1 MSPAPVEKRPW
12 LAGRPNVWQHD
23 KCAGITPAEVPPI
36 ESLRMSSALHVLTGA
51 AGFIG
56 SHLADA
62 LLARGD
68 AVIGID
74 DLSLGTLENLAAS
87 SANPR
92 FSLQVGDLNDA
103 EATNAAV
110 TAAAAGRPIDT
121 LWHLAANSDIQA
133 GVADPEVD
141 LRRTF
146 MTTYSA
152 VGLCRR
158 HGIRRVVFASTSAV
172 YGELPGPLRE
182 NAGPLFPISNYGAM
196 KLASEAALTAATTGT
211 LDAVA
216 IARFP
221 NVVGSRSTHGVLHD
235 FLAKLTATPGRLV
248 VLGDGTQEK
257 PYVHVSDLVRGLL
270 FIRYGLDEKIACYNL
285 GDGRTA
291 TSVAEIARLV
301 IERRSPGATIEYTGG
316 SRGWAG
322 DVPRFQYDC
331 SRIHARGWQPT
342 MTSTEAI
349 AKAIDELVAAAREDS
364 GGS

>member
-1 MSPAPVEKRPW
+1 
-12 LAGRPNVWQHD
+12 
-23 KCAGITPAEVPPI
+23 
-36 ESLRMSSALHVLTGA
+36 MSSALHVLTGA

-74 DLSLGTLENLAAS
+74 DLSLGTRRNVAAAS
-87 SANPR
+87 GSPR
-92 FSLQVGDLNDA
+92 FSLHEGDLNDVEWASAAIA
-103 EATNAAV
+103 EA
-110 TAAAAGRPIDT
+110 AGGTPIDT

-133 GVADPEVD
+133 GVADPDVD

-152 VGLCRR
+152 LQLCRVD
-158 HGIRRVVFASTSAV
+158 GIRRVVFASTSAV
-172 YGELPGPLRE
+172 YGELPGPLAE

-235 FLAKLTATPGRLV
+235 FLAKLDATPRRLV

-270 FIRYGLDEKIACYNL
+270 FIRYGIDEKIACYNL
-285 GDGRTA
+285 GDGRTS

-301 IERRSPGATIEYTGG
+301 IERKSPGAEIGYTGG
-316 SRGWAG
+316 SRVWAG
-322 DVPRFQYDC
+322 DVPRFQYDT
-331 SRIHARGWQPT
+331 SRIHARGWKPT

-349 AKAIDELVAAAREDS
+349 AKAIEELVAESA
-364 GGS
+364 GSRLA

>member
-1 MSPAPVEKRPW
+1 
-12 LAGRPNVWQHD
+12 
-23 KCAGITPAEVPPI
+23 
-36 ESLRMSSALHVLTGA
+36 MSSALHVLTGA

-68 AVIGID
+68 AVIGVD
-74 DLSLGTLENLAAS
+74 DLSLGTRRNVAAAS
-87 SANPR
+87 RSPR
-92 FSLQVGDLNDA
+92 FSLHEGDLNDVGRA
-103 EATNAAV
+103 STAV
-110 TAAAAGRPIDT
+110 AAAAGGAPIDT

-133 GVADPEVD
+133 GVADPDVD
-141 LRRTF
+141 LQRTF

-152 VGLCRR
+152 LQLCRL

-172 YGELPGPLRE
+172 YGELPGPLAE

-235 FLAKLTATPGRLV
+235 FLAKLNATPNRLV

-257 PYVHVSDLVRGLL
+257 PYVHVSDLVRGLM
-270 FIRYGLDEKIACYNL
+270 FIRYGIDEKIACYNL
-285 GDGRTA
+285 GDGRTS

-301 IERRSPGATIEYTGG
+301 IERKSPGAEIEYTGG

-322 DVPRFQYDC
+322 DVPRFQYDT
-331 SRIHARGWQPT
+331 SRIHARGWKPT

-349 AKAIDELVAAAREDS
+349 AKAIEMTIDAKTPELFFFFF
-364 GGS
+364 

>member
-1 MSPAPVEKRPW
+1 
-12 LAGRPNVWQHD
+12 
-23 KCAGITPAEVPPI
+23 
-36 ESLRMSSALHVLTGA
+36 MSSLHVLTGA

-56 SHLADA
+56 SHLSDV

-74 DLSLGTLENLAAS
+74 DLSLGTLRNVEDAS
-87 SANPR
+87 LSPR
-92 FSLQVGDLNDA
+92 FALHEGDVNDVERA
-103 EATNAAV
+103 SAAI
-110 TAAAAGRPIDT
+110 AAAAATRPIDT

-146 MTTYSA
+146 MTTYS
-152 VGLCRR
+152 VVQLCRR

-172 YGELPGPLRE
+172 YGELPGPLAE

-221 NVVGSRSTHGVLHD
+221 NVVGPRSTHGVLHD
-235 FLAKLTATPGRLV
+235 FLAKLAGTPDRLV

-270 FIRYGLDEKIACYNL
+270 FIRYGIDEKIACYNL
-285 GDGRTA
+285 GDGRTS

-301 IERRSPGATIEYTGG
+301 IERRSPGAAIDYTGG
-316 SRGWAG
+316 NRGWAG

-331 SRIHARGWQPT
+331 SRIHARGWQPS

-349 AKAIDELVAAAREDS
+349 ARAVDELVAEGAAVGRS
-364 GGS
+364 

>member
-1 MSPAPVEKRPW
+1 VER
-12 LAGRPNVWQHD
+12 A
-23 KCAGITPAEVPPI
+23 
-36 ESLRMSSALHVLTGA
+36 SAAIA
-51 AGFIG
+51 AV
-56 SHLADA
+56 ADA
-62 LLARGD
+62 
-68 AVIGID
+68 
-74 DLSLGTLENLAAS
+74 
-87 SANPR
+87 
-92 FSLQVGDLNDA
+92 
-103 EATNAAV
+103 
-110 TAAAAGRPIDT
+110 RPIDT

-133 GVADPEVD
+133 GVADPDVD

-146 MTTYSA
+146 LTTYSA
-152 VGLCRR
+152 VHLCRR

-172 YGELPGPLRE
+172 YGELPGPLAE
-182 NAGPLFPISNYGAM
+182 HAGPLFPISNYGAM

-235 FLAKLTATPGRLV
+235 FLAKLAATPENLV

-270 FIRYGLDEKIACYNL
+270 FIRFAVDEKIACYNL
-285 GDGRTA
+285 GDGRTS

-301 IERRSPGATIEYTGG
+301 VERQSPGATIAYTGG

-322 DVPRFQYDC
+322 DVPKFQYDC
-331 SRIHARGWQPT
+331 SRIHARGWEPT

-349 AKAIDELVAAAREDS
+349 ATSIDELIAERAA
-364 GGS
+364 GGRSPRP

>member
-1 MSPAPVEKRPW
+1 
-12 LAGRPNVWQHD
+12 
-23 KCAGITPAEVPPI
+23 
-36 ESLRMSSALHVLTGA
+36 MSSALHVLTGA

-68 AVIGID
+68 AVIGVD
-74 DLSLGTLENLAAS
+74 DLSLGTRRNVATAS
-87 SANPR
+87 ASPR
-92 FSLQVGDLNDA
+92 FFLYEGDLNDV
-103 EATNAAV
+103 EQAAAAI
-110 TAAAAGRPIDT
+110 AAAAGNAPIDT

-133 GVADPEVD
+133 GVADPGVD

-152 VGLCRR
+152 LQLCRL

-172 YGELPGPLRE
+172 YGELPGPLAE

-235 FLAKLTATPGRLV
+235 FLAKLDATPGRLV

-270 FIRYGLDEKIACYNL
+270 FIRYGIDEKIACYNL
-285 GDGRTA
+285 GDGRTS
-291 TSVAEIARLV
+291 TSVCEIAKLV
-301 IERRSPGATIEYTGG
+301 IKRKSPGAEIEYTGG

-322 DVPRFQYDC
+322 DVPRFQYDT
-331 SRIHARGWQPT
+331 SRIHARGWKPT

-349 AKAIDELVAAAREDS
+349 AKAIDELLVESVGS
-364 GGS
+364 GMP

>member
-1 MSPAPVEKRPW
+1 MAS
-12 LAGRPNVWQHD
+12 
-23 KCAGITPAEVPPI
+23 
-36 ESLRMSSALHVLTGA
+36 LHVLTGA

-68 AVIGID
+68 AVIGVD
-74 DLSLGTLENLAAS
+74 DLSLGTRQNLAVAS
-87 SANPR
+87 TNPQ
-92 FSLQVGDLNDA
+92 FSLHVGDLNED
-103 EATNAAV
+103 EATNVAV
-110 TAAAAGRPIDT
+110 ANAAAGRPIDT

-141 LRRTF
+141 LCRTF
-146 MTTYSA
+146 LTTVSA
-152 VGLCRR
+152 IRLCRKHR
-158 HGIRRVVFASTSAV
+158 IRRVVFASTSAV
-172 YGELPGPLRE
+172 YGELPGPLAE

-211 LDAVA
+211 LDTVA

-235 FLAKLTATPGRLV
+235 FLAKLTATPDRLV

-257 PYVHVSDLVRGLL
+257 PYVHVSDLIRGLL
-270 FIRYGLDEKIACYNL
+270 FIRYGLDETIACYNL
-285 GDGRTA
+285 GDGRTS

-301 IERRSPGATIEYTGG
+301 IERKTPGARIEYTGG
-316 SRGWAG
+316 KRGWAG
-322 DVPRFQYDC
+322 DVPKFQYDC

-349 AKAIDELVAAAREDS
+349 AMAIDELVAASRE
-364 GGS
+364 GVA

>member
-1 MSPAPVEKRPW
+1 M
-12 LAGRPNVWQHD
+12 
-23 KCAGITPAEVPPI
+23 PP
-36 ESLRMSSALHVLTGA
+36 ALHILTGA

-62 LLARGD
+62 LLAQGD
-68 AVIGID
+68 GVIGID
-74 DLSLGTLENLAAS
+74 DLSLGTRRNVEKAAS
-87 SANPR
+87 NPR
-92 FSLQVGDLNDA
+92 FSLHEGDLNDVERA
-103 EATNAAV
+103 SIAV
-110 TAAAAGRPIDT
+110 AAAAGVTPIDT

-133 GVADPEVD
+133 GVADPDVD

-152 VGLCRR
+152 LQLCRR

-172 YGELPGPLRE
+172 YGELPGPLAE

-235 FLAKLTATPGRLV
+235 FLAKLDATPSRLV
-248 VLGDGTQEK
+248 VLGDGTQQK

-270 FIRYGLDEKIACYNL
+270 FIRYSTDEKIACYNL
-285 GDGRTA
+285 GDGCTS

-301 IERRSPGATIEYTGG
+301 IGRKSPGAVIEYTGG
-316 SRGWAG
+316 TRGWAG
-322 DVPRFQYDC
+322 DVPRFQYDT
-331 SRIHARGWQPT
+331 SRIQARGWKPS

-349 AKAIDELVAAAREDS
+349 AKAIDELIVGAAGNS
-364 GGS
+364 HGS

>member
-1 MSPAPVEKRPW
+1 MPS
-12 LAGRPNVWQHD
+12 
-23 KCAGITPAEVPPI
+23 
-36 ESLRMSSALHVLTGA
+36 LHVLTGA

-68 AVIGID
+68 SVIGID
-74 DLSLGTLENLAAS
+74 DLSLGTRQNLA
-87 SANPR
+87 SAARSPR
-92 FSLQVGDLNDA
+92 FSLHEGDLNDVESA
-103 EATNAAV
+103 CAAIA
-110 TAAAAGRPIDT
+110 TAADGRPIDT

-146 MTTYSA
+146 LTTYSA
-152 VGLCRR
+152 VQLCRR

-172 YGELPGPLRE
+172 YGELPGPLAE

-235 FLAKLTATPGRLV
+235 FLAKLAATPERLV

-257 PYVHVSDLVRGLL
+257 PYVHVADLVRGLL
-270 FIRYGLDEKIACYNL
+270 FIRFGIEERIACYNL
-285 GDGRTA
+285 GDGQTS

-301 IERRSPGATIEYTGG
+301 IERRSPGATIAYTGG

-331 SRIHARGWQPT
+331 SRIHARGWRPS
-342 MTSTEAI
+342 MSSTEAI
-349 AKAIDELVAAAREDS
+349 STAIDELIAERDAS
-364 GGS
+364 GRSPRS

>member
-1 MSPAPVEKRPW
+1 MPS
-12 LAGRPNVWQHD
+12 
-23 KCAGITPAEVPPI
+23 
-36 ESLRMSSALHVLTGA
+36 LHVLTGA

-56 SHLADA
+56 SHLADC
-62 LLARGD
+62 LLDRGD
-68 AVIGID
+68 SVIGID
-74 DLSLGTLENLAAS
+74 DLSLGTRRNLA
-87 SANPR
+87 SAARNPR
-92 FSLQVGDLNDA
+92 FSFYEGDLNDMESA
-103 EATNAAV
+103 SAAIA
-110 TAAAAGRPIDT
+110 TAAAARPIDT

-146 MTTYSA
+146 LTTYSA
-152 VGLCRR
+152 VQLCRR
-158 HGIRRVVFASTSAV
+158 HDIRRVVFASTSAV
-172 YGELPGPLRE
+172 YGELPGPLAE
-182 NAGPLFPISNYGAM
+182 HAGPLFPISNYGAM

-235 FLAKLTATPGRLV
+235 FLAKLAATPERLV

-257 PYVHVSDLVRGLL
+257 PYVHVSDVVRGLL
-270 FIRYGLDEKIACYNL
+270 FIRFGIEERIACYNL
-285 GDGRTA
+285 GDGATS

-301 IERRSPGATIEYTGG
+301 VKRRSPGATIAYTGG

-331 SRIHARGWQPT
+331 SRIQARGWRPT

-349 AKAIDELVAAAREDS
+349 STAIDELIAERAVEGCS
-364 GGS
+364 SSP

>member
-1 MSPAPVEKRPW
+1 
-12 LAGRPNVWQHD
+12 
-23 KCAGITPAEVPPI
+23 
-36 ESLRMSSALHVLTGA
+36 MSSALHVLTGA

-68 AVIGID
+68 AVIGVD
-74 DLSLGTLENLAAS
+74 DLSLGTRRNVAAAS
-87 SANPR
+87 RSPR
-92 FSLQVGDLNDA
+92 FSLHEGDLNDVGRA
-103 EATNAAV
+103 STAV
-110 TAAAAGRPIDT
+110 AAAAGGAPIDT

-133 GVADPEVD
+133 GVADPDVD
-141 LRRTF
+141 LQRTF

-152 VGLCRR
+152 LQLCRL

-172 YGELPGPLRE
+172 YGELPGPLAE

-235 FLAKLTATPGRLV
+235 FLAKLNATPNRLV

-257 PYVHVSDLVRGLL
+257 PYVHVSDLVRGLM
-270 FIRYGLDEKIACYNL
+270 FIRYGIDEKIACYNL
-285 GDGRTA
+285 GDGRTS

-301 IERRSPGATIEYTGG
+301 IERKSPGAEIEYTGG

-322 DVPRFQYDC
+322 DVPRFQYDT
-331 SRIHARGWQPT
+331 SRIHARGWKPT

-349 AKAIDELVAAAREDS
+349 AKAIDELVAESA
-364 GGS
+364 GSRLA

>member
-1 MSPAPVEKRPW
+1 
-12 LAGRPNVWQHD
+12 
-23 KCAGITPAEVPPI
+23 
-36 ESLRMSSALHVLTGA
+36 MSSLHVLTGA

-62 LLARGD
+62 LLARGE
-68 AVIGID
+68 AVIGVD
-74 DLSLGTLENLAAS
+74 DLSLGTRTNVREAA
-87 SANPR
+87 AHDR
-92 FSLQVGDLNDA
+92 FALHEGDLNDVD
-103 EATNAAV
+103 AV
-110 TAAAAGRPIDT
+110 GRALQAAAGSRPIDT

-141 LRRTF
+141 FRRTF
-146 MTTYSA
+146 LTTYS
-152 VGLCRR
+152 VVQLCRR

-172 YGELPGPLRE
+172 YGELPGPLAE

-211 LDAVA
+211 LDRVA

-221 NVVGSRSTHGVLHD
+221 NVVGPRSTHGVLHD
-235 FLAKLTATPGRLV
+235 FLAKLAATPEKLV

-270 FIRYGLDEKIACYNL
+270 FMRYEVDEKIACYNL
-285 GDGRTA
+285 GDGTTS
-291 TSVAEIARLV
+291 TSVADIARLV
-301 IERRSPGATIEYTGG
+301 IERRSPGALIEYTGG

-331 SRIHARGWQPT
+331 TRIHARGWRPT

-349 AKAIDELVAAAREDS
+349 ARAIGELVDAGS
-364 GGS
+364 GGGRAS

>member
-1 MSPAPVEKRPW
+1 
-12 LAGRPNVWQHD
+12 
-23 KCAGITPAEVPPI
+23 
-36 ESLRMSSALHVLTGA
+36 MSSLHVLTGA

-74 DLSLGTLENLAAS
+74 DLSLGTRSNIATAS
-87 SANPR
+87 SHAG
-92 FSLQVGDLNDA
+92 FSLHEGDLNDVERA
-103 EATNAAV
+103 DAAIR
-110 TAAAAGRPIDT
+110 AAAGERPVDT

-133 GVADPEVD
+133 GVADPDVD

-146 MTTYSA
+146 LTTYSA
-152 VGLCRR
+152 AQLCRR
-158 HGIRRVVFASTSAV
+158 HSIRRVVFASTSAV
-172 YGELPGPLRE
+172 YGELPGPLAE

-221 NVVGSRSTHGVLHD
+221 NVVGPRSTHGVLHD
-235 FLAKLTATPGRLV
+235 FLAKLTATPERLV

-257 PYVHVSDLVRGLL
+257 PYVHVTDLVRGLL
-270 FIRYGLDEKIACYNL
+270 FIRYGIDEKIACYNL
-285 GDGRTA
+285 GDGATS

-316 SRGWAG
+316 DRGWAG

-342 MTSTEAI
+342 MTSTQAI
-349 AKAIDELVAAAREDS
+349 ARAIDELIAEAVGRPHAS
-364 GGS
+364 

>member
-1 MSPAPVEKRPW
+1 MS
-12 LAGRPNVWQHD
+12 
-23 KCAGITPAEVPPI
+23 I
-36 ESLRMSSALHVLTGA
+36 HVLTGA

-62 LLARGD
+62 LLARD
-68 AVIGID
+68 DRVIGID
-74 DLSLGTLENLAAS
+74 DLSLGTRRNLAAA
-87 SANPR
+87 SANSR
-92 FSLQVGDLNDA
+92 FSLHEGDLNDVERA
-103 EATNAAV
+103 SEAV
-110 TAAAAGRPIDT
+110 AAAAGGAAIDT

-146 MTTYSA
+146 LTTYSA
-152 VGLCRR
+152 VQLCRR

-172 YGELPGPLRE
+172 YGELPGPLAE
-182 NAGPLFPISNYGAM
+182 HAGPLFPISNYGAM

-235 FLAKLTATPGRLV
+235 FLAKLAATPDRLV

-270 FIRYGLDEKIACYNL
+270 FIRYGIDERIACYNL
-285 GDGRTA
+285 GDGRTS
-291 TSVAEIARLV
+291 TSVAEIARLM
-301 IERRSPGATIEYTGG
+301 IERRSPGAAIAYTGG
-316 SRGWAG
+316 NRGWAG

-331 SRIHARGWQPT
+331 SRIHARGWKPS

-349 AKAIDELVAAAREDS
+349 ATAIDELVAEEAVGGRAR
-364 GGS
+364 